1 MQCKVLADK
10 NTVQV
15 FRLAGFR
22 GEVAETEADARAL
35 FEELLKIEDL
45 GLLIVTEKVAKY
57 IGEEKVAE
65 IETSRHFP
73 LILTIPDRGGHMQ
86 DAEDIIKK
94 VQKSIGIK
102 V

>member
-1 MQCKVLADK
+1 MQCKVLADT

-22 GEVAETEADARAL
+22 GEIAETPEAARV
-35 FEELLKIEDL
+35 LLKEMLNIKDL
-45 GLLIVTEKVAKY
+45 GLLIVTEKIAGY
-57 IGEEKVAE
+57 IGEEDMAEAE
-65 IETSRHFP
+65 ISRHFP
-73 LILTIPDRGGHMQ
+73 LILTIPDREGHRS

-94 VQKSIGIK
+94 VKKHIGIK